1 MTGEAGKARRMES
14 SPESSS
20 KMMQLKVVTV
30 RKLRDVYRILST
42 KLSHELN
49 DKVIDR
55 GIKNDEI
62 SGPVTQMSTD
72 IIN

>member
-1 MTGEAGKARRMES
+1 
-14 SPESSS
+14 
-20 KMMQLKVVTV
+20 MMQLKVVTV
-30 RKLRDVYRILST
+30 RNLRDVYRILST